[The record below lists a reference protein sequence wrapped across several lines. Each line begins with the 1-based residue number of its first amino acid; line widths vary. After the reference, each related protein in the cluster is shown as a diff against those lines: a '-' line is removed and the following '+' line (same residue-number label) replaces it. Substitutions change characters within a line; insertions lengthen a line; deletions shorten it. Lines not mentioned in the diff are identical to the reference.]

1 MISLAEF
8 TVAIAL
14 IAISVVLLR
23 FRSDY
28 KHRHLHDQITNEM
41 PSGVITVNRQGRI
54 IGHNRA
60 SERIFEGNLSS
71 NVLSQMVLESER
83 LQNLLDRCINSG
95 DVFTRVELHVLTAP
109 KQEKRIG
116 VNLSPMTDEKG
127 NIQGAIC
134 LLSDLTE
141 IVDLQNQ
148 VKLKE
153 NFAALGEMSA
163 GIAHEFKNS
172 IATVMGYAQ
181 LSAGETSVEVL
192 HNYAKEIEK
201 ESQSMSTIVADF
213 LNFARPVSPQI
224 VNVDIDALLE
234 DVIDDV
240 RSSRPGEYELI
251 RTARTSAIVGCDTTL
266 VRQMF
271 QNLLLN
277 AVEAIVGTSALKGR
291 ITVGMELVRERDAQ
305 VVRIVIEDNG
315 PGIPAGDLMKIF
327 YPFFTTKPQGT
338 GLGLSLVQK
347 IVMAHNGR
355 IEAQNA
361 EPHGAR
367 FLVMFPLSPS
377 AHAAPRY

>member
-1 MISLAEF
+1 MTWLTESA
-8 TVAIAL
+8 VAIAL
-14 IAISVVLLR
+14 IAISIVLLR

-28 KHRHLHDQITNEM
+28 KHRRLNDQITNEM

-54 IGHNRA
+54 VSHNRA
-60 SERIFEGNLSS
+60 SERIFEGSLSGSLLS
-71 NVLSQMVLESER
+71 NMVSESER
-83 LQNLLDRCINSG
+83 LKELLDRCINSG
-95 DVFTRVELHVLTAP
+95 DVFTRVELHVRTAP
-109 KQEKRIG
+109 NHEKRIG
-116 VNLSPMTDEKG
+116 INLSPMTDEKG
-127 NIQGAIC
+127 KIEGAIC

-141 IVDLQNQ
+141 VMELQHQ

-172 IATVMGYAQ
+172 IATVLGYAQ
-181 LSAGETSVEVL
+181 LSAAESSVEVL

-201 ESQSMSTIVADF
+201 ESNSMSTIVTDF
-213 LNFARPVSPQI
+213 LNFAKPVNPQI

-234 DVIDDV
+234 DVIGDV
-240 RSSRPGEYELI
+240 RNSRPGEYELI
-251 RTARTSAIVGCDTTL
+251 RTARTRATVECDATL

-277 AVEAIVGTSALKGR
+277 AVEAVSVASGNKGR
-291 ITVGMELVRERDAQ
+291 ISIHMERVQERDTES
-305 VVRIVIEDNG
+305 VRIVIEDNG
-315 PGIPAGDLMKIF
+315 AGIPAGELTKIF
-327 YPFFTTKPQGT
+327 YPFFTTKPRGT

-367 FLVMFPLSPS
+367 FLVMFPVHS
-377 AHAAPRY
+377 